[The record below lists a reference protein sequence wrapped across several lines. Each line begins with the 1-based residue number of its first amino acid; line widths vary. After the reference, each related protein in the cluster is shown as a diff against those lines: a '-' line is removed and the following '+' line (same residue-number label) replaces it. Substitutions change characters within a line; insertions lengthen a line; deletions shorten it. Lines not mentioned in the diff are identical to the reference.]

1 MERKDPKD
9 MTASEL
15 LRWAANGQTNDYGIS
30 TVHGKLLSAL
40 SGKPFAESTNT
51 EDAQNILALADNID
65 AEIEAAR
72 DESFLSHVDSLISLC
87 GYPIRRKGEEVF
99 SEWIERCFIQRPLDE
114 AGEPVQFGDSDIDW
128 DDTDECRA
136 PGMQWDATAVDCRGM
151 LLSTAYN
158 KIVAVAKTDKRGR
171 VKRPAPEVLGADGLP
186 VVEGETVWDMPS
198 GKELIV
204 SAIANAKFGV
214 IQCSDDDGV
223 YEDYDARYLTHT
235 PPDTQER
242 IDEDAV
248 KCSVD
253 YWGCFGM
260 VCEECPAEIDGEKPW
275 RRYNIGGCDA
285 AMVLDLLR
293 RQRELDARK
302 DGVK

>member
-1 MERKDPKD
+1 MSD
-9 MTASEL
+9 
-15 LRWAANGQTNDYGIS
+15 
-30 TVHGKLLSAL
+30 KLLHEQLREYAVEHFIGDFECGNKMIASLRDYEA
-40 SGKPFAESTNT
+40 
-51 EDAQNILALADNID
+51 LALAD
-65 AEIEAAR
+65 EIER
-72 DESFLSHVDSLISLC
+72 QYVPVPRFPD
-87 GYPIRRKGEEVF
+87 
-99 SEWIERCFIQRPLDE
+99 
-114 AGEPVQFGDSDIDW
+114 GEPVREGSETRYGTVSYIDVEVSDTCWGNWIMHT
-128 DDTDECRA
+128 DDDNCVEGT
-136 PGMQWDATAVDCRGM
+136 
-151 LLSTAYN
+151 LSQ
-158 KIVAVAKTDKRGR
+158 R
-171 VKRPAPEVLGADGLP
+171 VERPAPEVLGADGLP